1 MRLNVV
7 YFYVKKFLPSKRH
20 RKLREKQEWG
30 ICPVDIKEV
39 SECEFPVAF
48 IVHDYASVYEDAENY
63 RDFEDK
69 KGDYRPFAEEIRT
82 FGGRLFKMVRVT
94 YGAAISLIPLSKKE
108 IQRELERDVRE
119 QCMLHEEP
127 FSATSIVV
135 SDNSCEQENKVRV
148 KAGKYLYFNNAF
160 WQECNEPRYVINTFG
175 LGHNHGGTGF
185 FVEDYYNH
193 NIPKSNYFNALQREE
208 AIAYGKAVAKA
219 RGDTES
225 IPQLGENCNIEVL
238 MPELV
243 KVDPNK
249 PHGNGCEYLNDCEEL
264 IRASG
269 SIGEAGILCL
279 IKAFK

>member
-1 MRLNVV
+1 MKFNVV
-7 YFYVKKFLPSKRH
+7 YFFIKKFLPSKRH

-30 ICPVDIKEV
+30 VCSVDIREV
-39 SECEFPVAF
+39 SDNEFPVAF
-48 IVHDYASVYEDAENY
+48 IVHDYVTVYEDAEKY
-63 RDFEDK
+63 SDFENK
-69 KGDYRPFAEEIRT
+69 EGDYRSFAEEIRT
-82 FGGRLFKMVRVT
+82 FGGKLYKLVRVT
-94 YGAAISLIPLSKKE
+94 HGAAISLIPSPKEE

-119 QCMLHEEP
+119 QFMLHKEQFP
-127 FSATSIVV
+127 IGSIVV
-135 SDNSCEQENKVRV
+135 SDNSYEQEDKIRT
-148 KAGKYLYFNNAF
+148 KADQYLYFNGAF
-160 WQECNEPRYVINTFG
+160 WEECSEPRYMICTFG

-185 FVEDYYNH
+185 FVEDFYNE
-193 NIPKSNYFNALQREE
+193 NIPKDNYFNALQRNE
-208 AIAYGKAVAKA
+208 AIAYGKAVAEA

-225 IPQLGENCNIEVL
+225 IASMGEYCNIEVL

-249 PHGNGCEYLNDCEEL
+249 QHGEGCEYLNECEEL